1 MTATELK
8 KRLIGK
14 INQSENNEILEEMYR
29 LIENEETDISLY
41 QLSDEQ
47 LKVVEE
53 GQLQYKNGHFLTEEQ
68 ADKDI
73 EEWLGK

>member
-1 MTATELK
+1 MTVKELK

-14 INQSENNEILEEMYR
+14 INQIDNNELLEEMYR
-29 LIENEETDISLY
+29 LISNEETNISIY

-47 LKVVEE
+47 LNIVEE
-53 GQLQYKNGHFLTEEQ
+53 GQIQFRNGQILTEEQ

>member
-1 MTATELK
+1 MTVKELK

-14 INQSENNEILEEMYR
+14 INQIENNEILEEMYR
-29 LIENEETDISLY
+29 LISNEETDLSIY
-41 QLSDEQ
+41 RLSDEQ
-47 LKVVEE
+47 LNVVEE
-53 GQLQYKNGHFLTEEQ
+53 GQHQFKNGQFLTEEQ